1 MTTDGNYAGYKSALS
16 EEKWVEGVGDEQDD
30 EADHGL
36 EVHEDTEEPIWGA
49 YGTRRPY
56 PVEPAKQDLFSENLE
71 DEVPVAEGAEAWVV
85 QGDARYVPLP
95 GGSVDLV
102 VTSPP
107 YWRKRDYG
115 VPDQIGQEPTVNK
128 YVNAIL
134 EALSEWRRVLR
145 RTGSVFLNIGD
156 TYHKKSLAGVPARV
170 EHAAQDNGW
179 IVRNRIIWAKTGG
192 MPEPAQN
199 RLANRHEYILHLT
212 VSHDYYYDMFGYAAR
227 FGNGAN
233 PGDIWNVALTRG
245 KGTHLAP
252 FPEEIVERAITLA
265 CPGKVCLRCGEPS
278 RRLVRRTANLDPNR
292 PQARRA
298 MQIVKEK
305 GLTDAHIAAIQ
316 ATGISDAG
324 KALLYQNGTGRNS
337 AEVQRLAAEAKEAL
351 GGYFREFTFAKRETA
366 GWTAC
371 ECAEDG
377 EQEFSPGVVLDPF
390 AGSGT
395 TLRVAQRLGRSAVGV
410 DLVTPEELE
419 QPLNQIAEQ

>member
-1 MTTDGNYAGYKSALS
+1 MPLS
-16 EEKWVEGVGDEQDD
+16 D
-30 EADHGL
+30 
-36 EVHEDTEEPIWGA
+36 
-49 YGTRRPY
+49 
-56 PVEPAKQDLFSENLE
+56 S
-71 DEVPVAEGAEAWVV
+71 
-85 QGDARYVPLP
+85 
-95 GGSVDLV
+95 SVDLG

-115 VPDQIGQEPTVNK
+115 VPGQIGQEPKVDG
-128 YVNAIL
+128 YVRAIL

-156 TYHKKSLAGVPARV
+156 TYDKKSLAGVPARV
-170 EHAAQDNGW
+170 EHAARDDGW
-179 IVRNRIIWAKTGG
+179 IVRNRIIWAKSGG

-212 VSHDYYYDMFGYAAR
+212 VGHDYYYDMFGYSAR
-227 FGNGAN
+227 FGTRAN
-233 PGDIWNVALTRG
+233 PGDIWSIDLERG

-265 CPGKVCLRCGEPS
+265 CPGRVCLRCGKPS
-278 RRLVRRTANLDPNR
+278 RRVVRRTAKLDPNR

-298 MQIVKEK
+298 MQLAKEK
-305 GLTDAHIAAIQ
+305 GLTLAHIAAIQ

-324 KALLYQNGTGRNS
+324 KAQPYQNGTGRNS

-371 ECAEDG
+371 ECAGDDEG
-377 EQEFSPGVVLDPF
+377 EEQEFSPGVVLDPF
-390 AGSGT
+390 MGSGT

-410 DLVTPEELE
+410 DLVVPEDLE
-419 QPLNQIAEQ
+419 IPLGQGIEQ

>member
-1 MTTDGNYAGYKSALS
+1 MVDSEVAYSGALS
-16 EEKWVEGVGDEQDD
+16 KNEESTEQESAEGDGETDHLVRRFAAQGDD
-30 EADHGL
+30 A
-36 EVHEDTEEPIWGA
+36 
-49 YGTRRPY
+49 
-56 PVEPAKQDLFSENLE
+56 
-71 DEVPVAEGAEAWVV
+71 PVAGNAVVEIV
-85 QGDARYVPLP
+85 QGDARDLPLE
-95 GGSVDLV
+95 GDSVDLV

-107 YWRKRDYG
+107 YWKKRDYG
-115 VPDQIGQEPTVNK
+115 VPGQIGQEPRVGD
-128 YVNAIL
+128 YVEAIL
-134 EALSEWRRVLR
+134 DALREWRRVLR

-156 TYHKKSLAGVPARV
+156 TYHNKSLAGVPARV
-170 EHAAQDNGW
+170 EHAARDDRW

-212 VSHDYYYDMFGYAAR
+212 VGHDYYYDMFGYAMR

-265 CPGKVCLRCGEPS
+265 CPGRVCARCGEPS
-278 RRLVRRTANLDPNR
+278 RRIVRRTAKLDPNR

-298 MQIVKEK
+298 MQLKEEK
-305 GLTDAHIAAIQ
+305 DLTDAHIAAIQ

-324 KALLYQNGTGRNS
+324 KAQLFQNGTGRNS

-371 ECAEDG
+371 ECAGDDEG
-377 EQEFSPGVVLDPF
+377 KEQEFSPGVVLDPF

-395 TLRVAQRLGRSAVGV
+395 TLRVAQRLGRSAFGV
-410 DLVTPEELE
+410 DLVVPEELE
-419 QPLNQIAEQ
+419 VPLGQEVGQ